1 VILVSYRF
9 TCDSEGELE
18 LTEVARHWI
27 DGAWLESEL
36 VADSCNPATGE
47 LLGRFADGG
56 EAEARAAVDAAR
68 RAFAGTEWGRD
79 CALRSRAL
87 LELAE
92 GFEARAAELA
102 LMLTREN
109 GKTLAEATGEVGAP
123 AATLRHNAARVL
135 TEVGTAA
142 EVAPGQ
148 YFSSLA
154 EPVGVVA
161 IIVPWNAPV
170 ALFIRSLAPALAAGN
185 TVAAKLPGQTALTNA
200 LMAEIVSQAPSLSAG
215 VVNMFTE
222 SGNTGAPFLVE
233 STDVD
238 MVSFTGSTHVGR
250 LIAAAGAMTLKRMS
264 LELGGKTPMIVFDD
278 AALGSTLPL
287 LAAGVTTFAGQNCMA
302 GSRIL
307 VQCGIAD
314 QVREH
319 LEQRL
324 TQVVVGPGEEKNTEM
339 GSLIDTAAVAR
350 VDRIVEHSASYAKV
364 IVRGGPVTNGSLG
377 SGAFYRPSLIEV
389 EDLSAPVIQQ
399 EIFGPVATFEVFDDE
414 DDAIHRA
421 NATEFG
427 LAAAVFTRDI
437 DRARRVGRQ
446 INAGTVWTNTWFA
459 INNGFEEGGYK
470 QSGLGRLRGA
480 RGLTDFQEIK
490 TYIQLV
496 PPAGD

>member
-1 VILVSYRF
+1 
-9 TCDSEGELE
+9 
-18 LTEVARHWI
+18 
-27 DGAWLESEL
+27 
-36 VADSCNPATGE
+36 
-47 LLGRFADGG
+47 LGRD
-56 EAEARAAVDAAR
+56 RAV
-68 RAFAGTEWGRD
+68 
-79 CALRSRAL
+79 RSRAL

-92 GFEARAAELA
+92 RFEARASELA

-109 GKTLAEATGEVGAP
+109 GKTLAEATVEVGAP
-123 AATLRHNAARVL
+123 PLTLRHNAAQAM

-148 YFSSLA
+148 YFSSLT

-185 TVAAKLPGQTALTNA
+185 TVAVKLPGQTALTNV
-200 LMAEIVSQAPSLSAG
+200 LMAEVVSQAPSLSAG

-222 SGNTGAPFLVE
+222 SGNAGASFLVE
-233 STDVD
+233 SADVD
-238 MVSFTGSTHVGR
+238 MVSFTGSIQVGR
-250 LIAAAGAMTLKRMS
+250 LIAAAGGKTLKRMN

-278 AALGSTLPL
+278 ASLASTLPL
-287 LAAGVTTFAGQNCMA
+287 LAAAITTFAGQNCMA

-307 VQCGIAD
+307 VQRGIAD
-314 QVREH
+314 QVRDH
-319 LEQRL
+319 LEERL
-324 TQVVVGPGEEKNTEM
+324 THVVVGPGEERDTEM
-339 GSLIDTAAVAR
+339 GSLIDSAAVAR
-350 VDRIVEHSASYAKV
+350 VDRIVEDSASYAKA
-364 IVRGGPVTNGSLG
+364 IVRGGPVTDGSLA

-389 EDLSAPVIQQ
+389 EDLSAPIIQQ

-414 DDAIHRA
+414 KDAIHRA

-427 LAAAVFTRDI
+427 LAAGVFTRDV
-437 DRARRVGRQ
+437 DRARRVSRQ

-459 INNGFEEGGYK
+459 MNAGFEEGGYK

-480 RGLTDFQEIK
+480 RGLADFQEIK
-490 TYIQLV
+490 TYVHFV

>member
-1 VILVSYRF
+1 V
-9 TCDSEGELE
+9 
-18 LTEVARHWI
+18 TEMARHWI
-27 DGAWLESEL
+27 GGAWLESEL
-36 VADSCNPATGE
+36 VADSHNPATGE

-56 EAEARAAVDAAR
+56 EAEAQAAVSAAR
-68 RAFAGTEWGRD
+68 GAFAHTSWGRD
-79 CALRSRAL
+79 RALRSRVL

-92 GFEARAAELA
+92 GFDARAPELA

-123 AATLRHNAARVL
+123 ARMLRHNAAQAL

-185 TVAAKLPGQTALTNA
+185 TVAAKLPGQTALTDA
-200 LMAEIVSQAPSLSAG
+200 LVANIVSKVRSLPVG
-215 VVNMFTE
+215 VVNIFTE
-222 SGNTGAPFLVE
+222 SGNTGAPFLIE
-233 STDVD
+233 SADVD
-238 MVSFTGSTHVGR
+238 MVSFTGSNQVGR
-250 LIAAAGAMTLKRMS
+250 RVAAAAAKTLKRVN
-264 LELGGKTPMIVFDD
+264 LELGGKTPMIMFDD
-278 AALGSTLPL
+278 APLASTVPL
-287 LAAGVTTFAGQNCMA
+287 LVAGVTTFAGQNCMA

-307 VQCGIAD
+307 VQRGIAD

-319 LEQRL
+319 LGERL
-324 TQVVVGPGEEKNTEM
+324 TRVVVGPGEEKGTEM
-339 GSLIDTAAVAR
+339 GPLIDFAAVAR
-350 VDRIVEHSASYAKV
+350 VDRIVEDSASYAKV
-364 IVRGGPVTNGSLG
+364 IVRGGPATDGRLAP
-377 SGAFYRPSLIEV
+377 GAFYRPSLVEV
-389 EDLSAPVIQQ
+389 EDLDAPIIQQ
-399 EIFGPVATFEVFDDE
+399 ELFGPVATFEVFDDE
-414 DDAIHRA
+414 ADAIHRA

-427 LAAAVFTRDI
+427 LAAAVFTRDV

-459 INNGFEEGGYK
+459 INNGFEEGGFK

-480 RGLTDFQEIK
+480 RGLADFQEIK
-490 TYIQLV
+490 TYVHFV